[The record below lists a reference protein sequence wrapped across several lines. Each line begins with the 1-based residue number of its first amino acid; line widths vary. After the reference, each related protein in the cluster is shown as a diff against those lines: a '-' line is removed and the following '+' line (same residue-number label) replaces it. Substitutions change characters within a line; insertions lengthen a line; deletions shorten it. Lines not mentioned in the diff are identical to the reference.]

1 MLSERIKHARKQKG
15 MSQEEL
21 AVRINVVRQTV
32 SKYENGLSVPDADIL
47 IRLSEAL
54 EVSVSDLLG
63 IQDTDNGLDNADL
76 SHELERLN
84 KLLAEKSE
92 NERLLALA
100 GKKRGLI
107 MLGSIFSLIFALTF
121 HAKPVMGIIL
131 SSACLLFSLIV
142 LYRNLTLLT
151 SSAADR
157 SKQKILK
164 FATIFDIFVLLI
176 TAVFIILS
184 KSGLIPAFSAN
195 EKYFAVGITVLII
208 VVIGSI
214 CPKLPFNRHTGLR
227 LPWTV
232 YDEET
237 WNLAHKLV
245 CIISPPIA
253 VFYIAAVVILDDFAL
268 VSIVAVLAWVG
279 IPSLTSLFY
288 YLRKYGFT
296 GKVR

>member
-32 SKYENGLSVPDADIL
+32 SKYENGLSVPDADTL
-47 IRLSEAL
+47 IIISEAL

-63 IQDTDNGLDNADL
+63 IQDTDKGLNNADL
-76 SHELERLN
+76 SHKLERLN

-121 HAKPVMGIIL
+121 HSKPVVGIIL

-164 FATIFDIFVLLI
+164 FATVSDIFVLLI

-184 KSGLIPAFSAN
+184 KSGLVAAFSEN

-208 VVIGSI
+208 VVIGII
-214 CPKLPFNRHTGLR
+214 CPRLPFNRHTGLR

-232 YDEET
+232 QDEET
-237 WNLAHKLV
+237 WNLAHRLLG
-245 CIISPPIA
+245 IISPPIA
-253 VFYIAAVVILDDFAL
+253 IFYIAAVVYFDDLKL
-268 VSIVAVLAWVG
+268 VSVVAILAWVG
-279 IPSLTSLFY
+279 VPSLTSLFH
-288 YLRKYGFT
+288 YLLKHYFT